1 MLAARYAPPMNAAAR
16 GRGVAGTAVAVLLA
30 ACAAATPLAALADP
44 TRLAALDCR
53 RLSAADIAGVLATAP
68 APRIIA
74 LEGSVPIVTMEPF
87 ADFLE
92 AMGYPAERLANP
104 PDGRRSYRSFIASRR
119 LAGELA
125 WHYER
130 EGLMPMLIGHSQGG
144 MVVIKTLHD
153 LASEDAPPIPVWN
166 PARDEP
172 ESRTTI
178 VDPHTGHPRSVAGL
192 RVDYAAVLAT
202 GSLPRLLLG
211 QWGMLPLL
219 REVPDSVAEFTGF
232 AIPWDPIA
240 GTGSSPAPFR
250 AIGNAQVRSV
260 VLPVSYSHIGL
271 PRTEHLARE
280 PIARAWIDAYYP
292 GMAAAPPAN
301 AGTANLIHAADIWY
315 SVKQHW
321 CTGAQRLLVRSAS
334 AEAQW
339 IGTR

>member
-1 MLAARYAPPMNAAAR
+1 MPMCAVLYAQVVNTAMRARSFVRAVVAAVLAAS
-16 GRGVAGTAVAVLLA
+16 
-30 ACAAATPLAALADP
+30 AAATPLLAAPRDATL
-44 TRLAALDCR
+44 LAALDCQ
-53 RLSAADIAGVLATAP
+53 RLSAGDVAGVLAAAP

-87 ADFLE
+87 AAFLE
-92 AMGYPAERLANP
+92 MMGYPGERLANP
-104 PDGRRSYRSFIASRR
+104 ADGRRSYRSFIASRR

-153 LASEDAPPIPVWN
+153 LAGEQTPPIPVWN

-172 ESRTTI
+172 ELRTTI
-178 VDPHTGHPRSVAGL
+178 VDPLTGHPRSVVGL
-192 RVDYAAVLAT
+192 RVDYAVAMAT
-202 GSLPRLLLG
+202 GSLPRLLLS
-211 QWGMLPLL
+211 QWGVLPLL
-219 REVPDSVAEFTGF
+219 REVPDSVVEFTGF

-240 GTGSSPAPFR
+240 GTGPSPAPFL
-250 AIGNAQVRSV
+250 AIGNARVRSV

-280 PIARAWIDAYYP
+280 PMTRAWIDAYYP
-292 GMAAAPPAN
+292 GTAAPPPAH
-301 AGTANLIHAADIWY
+301 ADTTNLIHAADIWY

-321 CTGAQRLLVRSAS
+321 CTGAQRLAARSGS
-334 AEAQW
+334 AEP
-339 IGTR
+339 R